1 MSLLPYFPSEF
12 VLQVQFTKFHCTS
25 NSKNDIEYEFK
36 KGRLPAKQ
44 KKDLLSK
51 KRKYDDPEEKRGSQ
65 KEI

>member
-25 NSKNDIEYEFK
+25 NSKNAIEYEFK

-51 KRKYDDPEEKRGSQ
+51 KRKYDDPEEKRGS
-65 KEI
+65 

>member
-12 VLQVQFTKFHCTS
+12 VLQVQFAKFHCTS
-25 NSKNDIEYEFK
+25 NAQNAIEYEFK

>member
-12 VLQVQFTKFHCTS
+12 VLQVQFATFHCTS
-25 NSKNDIEYEFK
+25 NAKNAIEYEFK

-44 KKDLLSK
+44 KKDLPSK

>member
-1 MSLLPYFPSEF
+1 MSLLRYFPSEF

-25 NSKNDIEYEFK
+25 NSKNAIEYEFK

-51 KRKYDDPEEKRGSQ
+51 KRKYDDPEEKRGS
-65 KEI
+65 